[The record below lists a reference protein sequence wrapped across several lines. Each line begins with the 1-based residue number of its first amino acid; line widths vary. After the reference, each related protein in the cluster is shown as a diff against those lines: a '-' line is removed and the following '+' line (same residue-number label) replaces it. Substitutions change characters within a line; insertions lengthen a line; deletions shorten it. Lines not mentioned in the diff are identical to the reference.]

1 MDVAPVIG
9 PKVKAAA
16 FESGSLQAAWPFS
29 LFVSVQGTIT
39 EELRSRSGEKR
50 LAE

>member
-16 FESGSLQAAWPFS
+16 FESGSLQAAWPFED
-29 LFVSVQGTIT
+29 L
-39 EELRSRSGEKR
+39 
-50 LAE
+50 